1 MNEQQLEAALSLLID
16 DMEGDQ
22 GDRHEIY
29 MRLRTI
35 FESMRAMG
43 MPLPDDLVRLE
54 EELAEE
60 FMKDKKASDRL

>member
-1 MNEQQLEAALSLLID
+1 MTEQQLEAALSLLID

-29 MRLRTI
+29 MRLRSI
-35 FESMRAMG
+35 FEGMRAMG
-43 MPLPDDLVRLE
+43 MPLPEDLVRLE

-60 FMKDKKASDRL
+60 FMKDKKASDRR